1 MSNSAP
7 KVTRSYPG
15 RLKDARSAME
25 KDLKQLAKD
34 GYTLAEEAWE
44 PETPTKQPK
53 QSKHKQH
60 GILWKMTHPVGASLG
75 VARATLGVAGAV
87 GSGAISKLSPNDRG
101 TLRATFE
108 RPE

>member
-1 MSNSAP
+1 MGKLAP
-7 KVTRSYPG
+7 RVTRSYPG

-25 KDLKQLAKD
+25 KDLKKLSKD

-44 PETPTKQPK
+44 PATETKQQK

-60 GILWKMTHPVGASLG
+60 GLLWKLTHPVGA
-75 VARATLGVAGAV
+75 TLGAARFTASAAGAV
-87 GSGAISKLSPNDRG
+87 GGAAISRLSPNDRG